1 MRPKQPERT
10 DQDDLFKT
18 RLDTFINLK
27 HEFVQLADK
36 LDWDWIDEQ
45 LADCFS
51 DQGRPAEP
59 VRFMI
64 RMLMLKE
71 IYIAIL
77 QFACARLTVSLARAL
92 LKTKGCLYGGH
103 VGRCHAGEARYRRCN
118 AARNAVLACTGHP
131 FSVGGGAYR
140 HSGCGSPG
148 HVEAASTGGP
158 RKPLMRARR
167 PVKTDRGNAASV
179 MWKMA

>member
-27 HEFVQLADK
+27 HEFVQLADR

-64 RMLMLKE
+64 GMLMLKE

-92 LKTKGCLYGGH
+92 LKTKGASGM
-103 VGRCHAGEARYRRCN
+103 
-118 AARNAVLACTGHP
+118 LADAMP
-131 FSVGGGAYR
+131 AKRAIGGATR
-140 HSGCGSPG
+140 RGTRCWPAPVTPFPS
-148 HVEAASTGGP
+148 AAE
-158 RKPLMRARR
+158 R
-167 PVKTDRGNAASV
+167 TDTPAAAVPV
-179 MWKMA
+179 MWKPPRQAARASR

>member
-27 HEFVQLADK
+27 HEFVQLADR

-51 DQGRPAEP
+51 DQGQPAEP

-64 RMLMLKE
+64 GMLMLKE
-71 IYIAIL
+71 IYIAI
-77 QFACARLTVSLARAL
+77 
-92 LKTKGCLYGGH
+92 
-103 VGRCHAGEARYRRCN
+103 
-118 AARNAVLACTGHP
+118 
-131 FSVGGGAYR
+131 
-140 HSGCGSPG
+140 
-148 HVEAASTGGP
+148 
-158 RKPLMRARR
+158 PLMNG
-167 PVKTDRGNAASV
+167 VSYC
-179 MWKMA
+179 